1 MTIPE
6 SLLVGLF
13 CMTVVFCVLAMLF
26 AIIRIFSGLISA
38 FAKDQTQPESSPVIE
53 SKAQTSNATEESEM
67 FSSGML
73 KLKDVDEQTA
83 AMIMAIVSDESGIPL
98 SELCFKSICLMK

>member
-1 MTIPE
+1 MTISQ

-13 CMTVVFCVLAMLF
+13 CMTVVFCVLAMIF
-26 AIIRIFSGLISA
+26 VIIRIFSALIGI
-38 FAKDQTQPESSPVIE
+38 FAKKQVQPASLP
-53 SKAQTSNATEESEM
+53 AQISEAQLSNFAEENDV

-73 KLKDVDEQTA
+73 KLKDVEEQTA

-98 SELCFKSICLMK
+98 SELCFKSIRLVK

>member
-1 MTIPE
+1 MTISK

-13 CMTVVFCVLAMLF
+13 CMTVVFCVLAILF
-26 AIIRIFSGLISA
+26 AIIRIFSALISV
-38 FAKDQTQPESSPVIE
+38 FAKGKTQPESSPVFE
-53 SKAQTSNATEESEM
+53 PEAQASNAMEEDEL